1 MLGWWEAAGRSPIAV
16 TGAPSVR
23 ATVFLAGNGGRVAVA
38 LANWDPEQVGR
49 LLVILIIRRILPFTL
64 LILIVLRIKGSG

>member
-1 MLGWWEAAGRSPIAV
+1 
-16 TGAPSVR
+16 
-23 ATVFLAGNGGRVAVA
+23 VAVA